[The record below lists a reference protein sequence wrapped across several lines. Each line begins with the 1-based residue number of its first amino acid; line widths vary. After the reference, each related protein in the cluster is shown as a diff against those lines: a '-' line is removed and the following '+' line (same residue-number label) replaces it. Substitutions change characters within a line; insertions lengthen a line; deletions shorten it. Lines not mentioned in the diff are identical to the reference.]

1 MAALSTGRPPTDA
14 TPGPKRSLA
23 LLLLVALIAAACA
36 PGSGAA
42 TPAASRVD
50 VPSGR
55 VAGSGEASP
64 TVAANASGP
73 QSVPTALPAGPVTLR
88 VLHDTDD
95 YYTKLFAEFQRQ
107 YPSVTIDD
115 RSEAFSDLMTV
126 LPRLVAS
133 SDAPDLVRL
142 PSVGTLVR
150 DHLLLNL
157 DPYAQAYGWDGWT
170 SSLIEQMR
178 VAPDGVQRGTG
189 SLYQMMAG
197 GWSITGVFYN
207 KTLASQI
214 GMTQPPATVADF
226 ETLLAKAKAA
236 GLVPIQQGSDSFAF
250 PFQALLDRYANIAD
264 VKAWLYRAPGATI
277 ATPAA
282 TQAAQTLQDWGS
294 SGYFQ
299 KDLAEDGTAA
309 LGNFQAGAGV
319 FFFSGDWMT
328 APLSKS
334 MAGNVGFFRFPPLQ
348 PGGPQYDMGAPFT
361 YGIPAK
367 AKQPDVAAF
376 FLNWVSTDAQ
386 ARQIWFDR
394 FGNTPTAP
402 PGTALPTGVPGT
414 LQAELLA
421 EASKAEAADSL
432 IDFLANATS
441 GIYVSTLLPELQ
453 ELIAGRV
460 APGAFVQKLQ
470 SSYAAELGR

>member
-1 MAALSTGRPPTDA
+1 MAARSTGRPPTDSSA
-14 TPGPKRSLA
+14 APTRWLA
-23 LLLLVALIAAACA
+23 LAVLVALIVAACA
-36 PGSGAA
+36 PGSTPGTPATASPA
-42 TPAASRVD
+42 TPGATEM
-50 VPSGR
+50 PS
-55 VAGSGEASP
+55 SEASQ
-64 TVAANASGP
+64 TAAPSATNAA
-73 QSVPTALPAGPVTLR
+73 SVPTTLPAGPVTLS

-95 YYTKLFAEFQRQ
+95 YYTNLFAEFEKQ
-107 YPSVTIDD
+107 YPNVTIDD

-126 LPRLVAS
+126 LPRMVAS
-133 SDAPDLVRL
+133 TDAPDLVRL

-150 DHLLLNL
+150 DQLLLNL

-178 VAPDGVQRGTG
+178 VASDGVQRGTG

-207 KTLASQI
+207 KTLAAQI

-226 ETLLAKAKAA
+226 ETLLAKAKDA

-250 PFQALLDRYANIAD
+250 PFQALLDRYADIAD

-277 ATPAA
+277 ATPGA
-282 TQAAQTLQDWGS
+282 TQAAQALQDWGS
-294 SGYFQ
+294 KGYFQ

-309 LGNFQAGAGV
+309 LGNFEAGAGV

-328 APLSKS
+328 APLSGS
-334 MAGNVGFFRFPPLQ
+334 MADNVGFFRFPPLQ
-348 PGGPQYDMGAPFT
+348 AGGTQVDMGAPFT
-361 YGIPAK
+361 YGIPTK

-376 FLNWVSTDAQ
+376 FLNWVSTDEQ

-402 PGTALPTGVPGT
+402 PGTALPTGTPGT
-414 LQAELLA
+414 LQADLLA
-421 EASKAEAADSL
+421 EAGRAEASDSL

-460 APGAFVQKLQ
+460 TPDAFVQKLQ
-470 SSYAAELGR
+470 ASYASELGR